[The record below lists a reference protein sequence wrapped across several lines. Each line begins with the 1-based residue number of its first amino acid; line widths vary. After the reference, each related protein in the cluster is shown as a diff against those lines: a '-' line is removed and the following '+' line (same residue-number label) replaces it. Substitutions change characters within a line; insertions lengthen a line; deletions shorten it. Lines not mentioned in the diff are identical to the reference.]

1 MLRLAAQK
9 DILSSRLSRWSD
21 IDVSSPQH
29 TVPLQD
35 LLTSSFISRHTRLTS
50 VDELLRAGQ
59 LNASRVDGTDARI
72 GNTWDQFVRSISDYQ
87 DWDAMVR
94 EAGAEWIMRRIGIV
108 IDA

>member
-1 MLRLAAQK
+1 M
-9 DILSSRLSRWSD
+9 
-21 IDVSSPQH
+21 SSPQH

-35 LLTSSFISRHTRLTS
+35 LLTRSFISRHTRFTS
-50 VDELLRAGQ
+50 VDELLHAGQ
-59 LNASRVDGTDARI
+59 LNAARVDGTDARI
-72 GNTWDQFVRSISDYQ
+72 GGVWDLFIRSISEYH